1 MSILKIGPFTVTK
14 IEGDLQPGEIDIVT
28 IECYPEF
35 VGSREEDIII
45 LVPDS
50 IPGDRNGKLIR
61 FSVNSCIPSVDLQNL
76 DAIFY
81 EN

>member
-14 IEGDLQPGEIDIVT
+14 IEGDLQPGEIDTVT
-28 IECYPEF
+28 IKCYPKF

-81 EN
+81 KN